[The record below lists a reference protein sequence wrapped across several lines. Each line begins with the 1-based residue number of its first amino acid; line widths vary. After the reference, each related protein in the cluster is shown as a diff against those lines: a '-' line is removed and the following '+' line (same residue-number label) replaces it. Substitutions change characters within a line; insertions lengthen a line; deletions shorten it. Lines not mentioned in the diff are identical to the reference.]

1 VDIAAESTQA
11 NRPDEARPAASM
23 QRSVGHGAIA
33 VKAGHDGRTRLAG
46 LHQKANAKIRVPR
59 QHAPRLE
66 AVLINTAGGLTGG
79 DRLDWRLEAG
89 RDTHLVVAT
98 QACERVY
105 RSTGGAARQTTRIAV
120 ADGARLDWLP
130 QETILFD
137 RSALDRTL
145 EIDLAKTARFVGLE
159 TVVLGRQAMGETVAE
174 TELRDRWRIRRA
186 GQLVHADD
194 LRLKGDM
201 AELASAP
208 ALLGGCTAFAT
219 IVACAPHDEDRWRAL
234 AVAVRAALAP
244 FHEGVD
250 AGVSAFAGKGIV
262 RLKARSS
269 HLLRPAI
276 IAALGALRDRIA
288 LPAVWRS

>member
-1 VDIAAESTQA
+1 MDIAVEPDEA
-11 NRPDEARPAASM
+11 NRPHEARPAAPM

-89 RDTHLVVAT
+89 RDTHLVAAT
-98 QACERVY
+98 QACERIY

-137 RSALDRTL
+137 QSALDRTL
-145 EIDLAKTARFVGLE
+145 EIDLAETARFVGLE
-159 TVVLGRQAMGETVAE
+159 TVVLGRRAMGETVAE
-174 TELRDRWRIRRA
+174 TALRDRWRIRRA

-194 LRLKGDM
+194 LRIEGDV
-201 AELASAP
+201 AELATAP

-219 IVACAPHDEDRWRAL
+219 IFACAPFDDEEWQSL
-234 AVAVRAALAP
+234 AGAVRAALAS
-244 FHEGVD
+244 FHDTVD
-250 AGVSAFAGKGIV
+250 AGISAFAGKCV
-262 RLKARSS
+262 ARLKAPSS
-269 HLLRPAI
+269 DRLRNAV
-276 IAALGALRDRIA
+276 IAALGTLREEAA

>member
-1 VDIAAESTQA
+1 VDIAAERNEA
-11 NRPDEARPAASM
+11 NRRHDARPAAQM

-98 QACERVY
+98 QACERIY
-105 RSTGGAARQTTRIAV
+105 RSTGGAARQTTRIEV

-145 EIDLAKTARFVGLE
+145 EIELAETARFVGLE
-159 TVVLGRQAMGETVAE
+159 TIVLGRQAMGETVAE

-186 GQLVHADD
+186 GRLIHADD
-194 LRLKGDM
+194 LRIEGDV
-201 AELASAP
+201 AELSAA
-208 ALLGGCTAFAT
+208 ALLGRCTAFAT
-219 IVACAPHDEDRWRAL
+219 IVACAPHDEDRWRAV
-234 AVAVRAALAP
+234 AGAVRAALAP

-262 RLKARSS
+262 RLRARSS